1 MVSGCMVNNFM
12 DQAKNIKEITTRLER
27 LEKAVF
33 SDKPT
38 TRLATKEK
46 NFSGATG
53 GIRLLISKKIFK
65 KKQDL
70 GSVKKHLESN
80 NYYYSRQAIHEA
92 LKSLSKGR
100 GILTAI
106 EEGGKKVYVERK

>member
-1 MVSGCMVNNFM
+1 MASGCMVNNFM
-12 DQAKNIKEITTRLER
+12 NQAKNIKEIMARLER

-33 SDKPT
+33 SDKVM
-38 TRLATKEK
+38 RRVATKEK

-53 GIRLLISKKIFK
+53 GIRFLISKKIFK

-80 NYYYSRQAIHEA
+80 DYYYSRQAIHEA
-92 LKSLSKGR
+92 LKSLSKGK
-100 GILTAI
+100 GVLTAI